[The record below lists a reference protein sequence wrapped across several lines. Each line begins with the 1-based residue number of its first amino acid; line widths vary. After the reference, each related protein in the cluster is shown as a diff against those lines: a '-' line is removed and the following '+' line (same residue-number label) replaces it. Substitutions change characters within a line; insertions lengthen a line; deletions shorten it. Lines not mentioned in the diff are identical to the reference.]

1 MSLTLLAPAL
11 LSAAVPDLVRR
22 NARLPALEALCA
34 AGTMSI
40 VDQTPEHWLCEQLGV
55 CIEAEPPLAA
65 LRLASETPARDR
77 AAGGYW
83 LCADPVAT
91 TMGMDSVRIDRRI
104 DDLSAAQAVALSA
117 SLSEFFSH
125 DGLQFTVIDSSRWYV
140 HCRSPQRMVTT
151 PLWRALGTSMLE
163 QMPVGD
169 DAPAWRAR
177 LNEAQML
184 LHAHPVNAGREAAGL
199 PAVASIWW
207 WGGGAV
213 PDHEAAQLDIV
224 TGGPRWVRAACESNR
239 IAWLPGI
246 GARAPVI
253 GATSA
258 QRALHVIDGEWE
270 DAAVDPAALA
280 RWDAEWFAPLR
291 SALAAGEV
299 DAATLLF
306 PWDNGMLNIELAPRR
321 QSSWRR
327 WFGFGAASTPAQ
339 VPLAESLQ
347 AFLR

>member
-1 MSLTLLAPAL
+1 MTLLAPAL

-22 NARLPALEALCA
+22 NVRLPALEALCA
-34 AGTMSI
+34 AGTVSI
-40 VDQTPEHWLCEQLGV
+40 VNRTPEHWLCEQLGV
-55 CIEAEPPLAA
+55 RIDAEPPLAA
-65 LRLASETPARDR
+65 LRLASETLSQDR

-104 DDLSAAQAVALSA
+104 DDLTAAQAAALSA
-117 SLSEFFSH
+117 SLSEFFSE
-125 DGLQFTVIDSSRWYV
+125 DGLQFTAIESSRWYV
-140 HCRSPQRMVTT
+140 HCTAPQRMVTT

-163 QMPVGD
+163 QMPTGD

-184 LHAHPVNAGREAAGL
+184 LHAHPVNAAREAAGL

-207 WGGGAV
+207 WGGGAA
-213 PDHEAAQLDIV
+213 PDHEPAQVDIV
-224 TGGPRWVRAACESNR
+224 TGGPRWVRAACELNHV
-239 IAWLPGI
+239 AWLPDN
-246 GARAPVI
+246 GARTPVI
-253 GATSA
+253 AATSA

-280 RWDAEWFAPLR
+280 RWDAAWFSPLR
-291 SALAAGEV
+291 SVLGSALAGQV

-306 PWDNGMLNIELAPRR
+306 PWNDGMLQIGLAPRR
-321 QSSWRR
+321 QASWRR
-327 WFGFGAASTPAQ
+327 WFGFGAASTPP
-339 VPLAESLQ
+339 PLAESLQ